1 MPIRGEVWLD
11 GGALTAVQDRKKS
24 LFSAGIVAVSGQ
36 FHAQVCVSE
45 CFLFLGGGCTV
56 LSCLPGRSLESW

>member
-36 FHAQVCVSE
+36 FHAQVCVWCVCE
-45 CFLFLGGGCTV
+45 CFLFGGGDALC
-56 LSCLPGRSLESW
+56 